1 MAETV
6 LAKMAVEISANAANF
21 QKQLSATDKQ
31 LNAVGKTAVGL
42 GNIIKSALVGI
53 SFGALGREI
62 INVTAEFQKFEA
74 VLTNTLGSNSAAKIA
89 LRDIE
94 EFAKRTPFSVEELT
108 QSFVKLANQGFQPT
122 TNQLTNL
129 GDLASSTGKSF
140 DQLAEAIIDA
150 QTGEF
155 ERLKEF
161 GIRASKQ
168 GDQVKFSFK
177 GVQTQVKFTSDE
189 IQKYI
194 LSLGEAEGVSG
205 AMAAISET
213 LGGQIS
219 NLGDSWTQFL
229 KVIGDGNKGAL
240 SVATKGLSALLASAT
255 EFIKTNRQVQEEA
268 QVDSAAGAIEDLKE
282 LAKITGDLD
291 ASAVKLISTLELEQE
306 ALSDQSRALFAD
318 FEANEKAIEGLNN
331 RAVAIDYTIKA
342 INDYV
347 KAQNEQVAKE
357 QENAKKL
364 EDVDKKKKLKEVPPP
379 NSVNAYQAAIA
390 KLSQEIENA
399 NVKDLERIRILSAE
413 VQGYKNAIEVV
424 DRLRKSFEN
433 TDVVFALPDLSNLA
447 LPMDEVAER
456 FEAGLAKMAASA
468 VTHTET
474 IKGAFVELN
483 PLIGN
488 ALSGIGEALG
498 SALAGVG
505 NFGEDIL
512 KVVANFGKQ
521 LGEILIAQ
529 GVALIA
535 AKFAL
540 KNPYTAI
547 AAGVALVAISS
558 ALSSSI
564 SKAHSATVGG
574 PGATTGSRSTAS
586 DSINASAT
594 QAQDVRIAGETVI
607 RGQDLYVIFS
617 NYQNNNKFTKA
628 GG

>member
-21 QKQLSATDKQ
+21 QKQLSGVDKQ
-31 LNAVGKTAVGL
+31 LNAVGKTATSL
-42 GNIIKSALVGI
+42 GNIFKTAIASI
-53 SFGALGREI
+53 SVAALGKEI
-62 INVTAEFQKFEA
+62 INVTSEFQKFEA

-94 EFAKRTPFSVEELT
+94 EFAKRTPFAVEELT

-122 TNQLTNL
+122 TSELTNL

-140 DQLAEAIIDA
+140 DQLTEAIIDA

-168 GDQVKFSFK
+168 GDQVKFTFK
-177 GVQTQVKFTSDE
+177 GVATQVAFTSEE

-194 LSLGEAEGVSG
+194 LSLGQAEGVSG
-205 AMAAISET
+205 SMAAISET

-268 QVDSAAGAIEDLKE
+268 QVDSASAAISDLKE
-282 LAKITGDLD
+282 LASITGDLE
-291 ASAVKLISTLELEQE
+291 ASAIKVVASLELEKE
-306 ALSDQSRALFAD
+306 ALTDSAQALFAD

-331 RAVAIDYTIKA
+331 RAVAIDYTIQA

-357 QENAKKL
+357 EQNAKKL
-364 EDVDKKKKLKEVPPP
+364 EAIDKKKKVKEVPPP
-379 NSVNAYQAAIA
+379 DSVNAYQAAIA
-390 KLSQEIENA
+390 KLSEEIENA
-399 NVKDLERIRILSAE
+399 NVHDLERIRILSAE
-413 VQGYKNAIEVV
+413 IQGYKDAIEQVE
-424 DRLRKSFEN
+424 RLRKTFED
-433 TDVVFALPDLSNLA
+433 TTVVFPMPDLSGLA
-447 LPMDEVAER
+447 LPMDEVASR
-456 FEAGLAKMAASA
+456 FEEGLAKMANSA
-468 VTHTET
+468 VTHTNT
-474 IKGAFVELN
+474 IKGAFVELT
-483 PLIGN
+483 PLIGG

-498 SALAGVG
+498 NAIAGVG

-512 KVVANFGKQ
+512 KVVATFGKQ

-529 GVALIA
+529 GVALLA

-574 PGATTGSRSTAS
+574 PGASTASRSSSS

-594 QAQDVRIAGETVI
+594 QAQDVRVAGETVI
-607 RGQDLYVIFS
+607 RGQDLYLIFS
-617 NYQNNNKFTKA
+617 NYQNNNKFTRA

>member
-21 QKQLSATDKQ
+21 QKQLSTVDTK
-31 LNAVGKTAVGL
+31 LNTVGKTAIGI
-42 GNIIKSALVGI
+42 GNILKGALAGI
-53 SFGALGREI
+53 SLAALGREV

-122 TNQLTNL
+122 TDQLTNL

-168 GDQVKFSFK
+168 GDQVKFTFK

-219 NLGDSWTQFL
+219 NLGDSWSQFL

-268 QVDSAAGAIEDLKE
+268 QVDSAAAAIDDLKD

-291 ASAVKLISTLELEQE
+291 ASAVKVISTLELEKE
-306 ALSDQSRALFAD
+306 ALSDQAQSLFAN
-318 FEANEKAIEGLNN
+318 FEANEKTIEGLNN
-331 RAVAIDYTIKA
+331 RAVAIEYTIQA
-342 INDYV
+342 IKDYV
-347 KAQNEQVAKE
+347 KAEDERVAKE
-357 QENAKKL
+357 LQNDKKL
-364 EDVDKKKKLKEVPPP
+364 DSIKKKKVEKIPPP
-379 NSVNAYQAAIA
+379 DSVNAYQAAIA
-390 KLSQEIENA
+390 KLSEEIENA

-413 VQGYKNAIEVV
+413 IQGYKDAIEKVEQ
-424 DRLRKSFEN
+424 LRKSFED
-433 TDVVFALPDLSNLA
+433 TDVIIPIPDLSPLA
-447 LPMDEVAER
+447 INMEAIGVR
-456 FEAGLAKMAASA
+456 FDAILAKAASSA
-468 VTHTET
+468 KTHTQT
-474 IKGAFVELN
+474 IKDAFIELT
-483 PLIGN
+483 PLIGG

-498 SALAGVG
+498 NAIAGIG

-512 KVVANFGKQ
+512 KVVATFGKQ

-529 GVALIA
+529 GVALLA

-574 PGATTGSRSTAS
+574 PGTTASRSTAG

-594 QAQDVRIAGETVI
+594 QAQDVRVAGETVI

-617 NYQNNNKFTKA
+617 NYQNNNKFTRA